1 MSTPL
6 AQSPTPEH
14 PDERPAPRDAAAHSG
29 RSTRTGR
36 PVLSLGRRRR
46 IPGRIV
52 LVIATLVVLL
62 PFAWMISISFT
73 PDEDAFAS
81 ASLIPDNPTVQNY
94 VDAVVDAN
102 LGRALLNSLIVT
114 IVPVLTNCVVAVAA
128 GYGFALLPFKG
139 STVVFYVILST
150 AAIPVAVTLV
160 PLFLVARGTP
170 FFGGND
176 VLGLGGT
183 GLLDSL
189 PGLMLPHLV
198 GTLNI
203 FLARQYFL
211 TANTQLAEAARV
223 DGAGEWQIFRRIY
236 VPLAKPI
243 IAVVAIFTFTSV
255 WDDFLWP
262 LVITQSPEVQTIQL
276 ALTQFATSGEIRYGT
291 LMAGAVI
298 ATVPVLIVFL
308 FNQRHFISG
317 LSDGAVKG

>member
-1 MSTPL
+1 MTTATTP
-6 AQSPTPEH
+6 H
-14 PDERPAPRDAAAHSG
+14 RR
-29 RSTRTGR
+29 
-36 PVLSLGRRRR
+36 VLTLGRRRTV
-46 IPGRIV
+46 PGRIV
-52 LVIATLVVLL
+52 LLVVTLVVLI

-73 PDEDAFAS
+73 PDAQAFAS
-81 ASLIPDNPTVQNY
+81 ASLIPKHATLQNY
-94 VDAVVDAN
+94 VDAIVDAN
-102 LGRALLNSLIVT
+102 LGRALLNSLVVT
-114 IVPVLTNCVVAVAA
+114 LVPVITNSIVAVMA

-139 STVVFYVILST
+139 STVAFYIILST
-150 AAIPVAVTLV
+150 AAIPQAVTLV
-160 PLFLVARGTP
+160 PLFLIARGTP
-170 FFGGND
+170 LAGGND
-176 VLGLGGT
+176 ILGYGGT

-236 VPLAKPI
+236 LPLARPI
-243 IAVVAIFTFTSV
+243 VAVVAIFTFTGA

-262 LVITQSPEVQTIQL
+262 LVITQSPQVQTVQL
-276 ALTQFATSGEIRYGT
+276 ALTQFATSGEVRYGT
-291 LMAGAVI
+291 MMAGAVI